1 MRNPDADWGYSLPA
15 VMDAAVVRTNAVIS
29 GTTESAPRA
38 ARPGYPLDLLGAST
52 DIARMRQRWSIGW
65 GWILGVATLLGLF
78 SAFQAHRLVALE
90 TGKPAFRPALLLLNL
105 VYWYAPA
112 LLTPIVIRFAQRF
125 RFGAPTW
132 KRTLL
137 AHLPALCLF
146 SFVSSALL
154 IGARMLLF
162 PDKTWAASMTFWQF
176 CQHQYFMN
184 LDWSMMTYWS
194 IVGLTN
200 GIDYYR
206 ESRERTVRT
215 AQLET
220 KLVEAQFKTLQGQL
234 HPHFLFNTL
243 HAVSALLHKDPEA
256 ADRMISRLS
265 DLLRLTLE
273 LTGVQ
278 EISLKQEL
286 EFLEKYL
293 EIEQIRFRDRLA
305 VKFDVDPTVLDA
317 HVPMLILQPVVE
329 NAIKHGIGPQLR
341 GGTIEISASREGDR
355 LLMQIH
361 DTGGGLS
368 ESALSALQK
377 GIGLSNTRARLE
389 CLYGH
394 DHRFEFS
401 NVHGGL
407 TVRVVIPLHTD
418 IRRTEPGEASRVA

>member
-1 MRNPDADWGYSLPA
+1 
-15 VMDAAVVRTNAVIS
+15 
-29 GTTESAPRA
+29 
-38 ARPGYPLDLLGAST
+38 
-52 DIARMRQRWSIGW
+52 
-65 GWILGVATLLGLF
+65 VATLLGLF

-90 TGKPAFRPALLLLNL
+90 TGKPGFRPPLLLLNL

-112 LLTPIVIRFAQRF
+112 LLTPLVIRFAQRF
-125 RFGAPTW
+125 RFDTNNW
-132 KRTLL
+132 KQTLL
-137 AHLPALCLF
+137 VHIPALGLF
-146 SFVSSALL
+146 SLATSALL
-154 IGARMLLF
+154 IGARIALF
-162 PDKTWAASMTFWQF
+162 PERNWATTMTFWQF

-184 LDWSMMTYWS
+184 FDWSMMTFCS

-200 GIDYYR
+200 GVDYYR

-278 EISLKQEL
+278 EISLKKEL

-305 VKFDVDPTVLDA
+305 VKFNVDAAVLDA
-317 HVPMLILQPVVE
+317 RVPMLILQPIVE
-329 NAIKHGIGPQLR
+329 NAIKHGIGPHVH

-355 LLMQIH
+355 LMLEVH

-407 TVRVVIPLHTD
+407 TVRLVIPLHSD
-418 IRRTEPGEASRVA
+418 IRRAEPGETSRVA